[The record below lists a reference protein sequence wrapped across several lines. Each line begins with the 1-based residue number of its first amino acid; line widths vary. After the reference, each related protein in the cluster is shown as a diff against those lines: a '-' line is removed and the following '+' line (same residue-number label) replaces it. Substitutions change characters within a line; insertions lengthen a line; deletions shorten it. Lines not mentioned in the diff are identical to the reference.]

1 VDCCIDLSPIQQYHQ
16 NQKQQ
21 KNQKQQQHHN
31 NNNWEISDHAQQSPM
46 ATTTDN
52 SRFIERLRACVLLDA
67 SSSSA
72 KPNLN
77 PPNQTQSQTTK
88 QFVGT
93 EPTAW
98 MRNNGE
104 YLVHPKLSHF
114 FLMLWYACKIEH
126 VVRNYA
132 RCWLDEKIR
141 SSKEETDI
149 ASICEAFS
157 QQDDLFNQ
165 MCDMLNHALSHVT
178 GSIEAHIASFVQK

>member
-1 VDCCIDLSPIQQYHQ
+1 MDCCIDLSPIQQHHQ

-21 KNQKQQQHHN
+21 KIRKQN
-31 NNNWEISDHAQQSPM
+31 LEVNDQS
-46 ATTTDN
+46 TTTTTTTTTSAASTDN

-67 SSSSA
+67 SSSSSSSSST
-72 KPNLN
+72 KIQTTQQQT
-77 PPNQTQSQTTK
+77 NQTNQQCAR
-88 QFVGT
+88 T

-132 RCWLDEKIR
+132 RCWLDEEIR
-141 SSKEETDI
+141 SRYEL
-149 ASICEAFS
+149 FPHS
-157 QQDDLFNQ
+157 QTFTVKHSQTSQ
-165 MCDMLNHALSHVT
+165 TITHCIIRVS
-178 GSIEAHIASFVQK
+178 GSTLC